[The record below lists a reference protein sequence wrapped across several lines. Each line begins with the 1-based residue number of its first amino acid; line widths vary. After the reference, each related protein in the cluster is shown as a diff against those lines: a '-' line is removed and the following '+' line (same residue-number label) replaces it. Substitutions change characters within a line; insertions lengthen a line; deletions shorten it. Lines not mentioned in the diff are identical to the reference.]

1 MKKMSK
7 QLPKTITI
15 TATGYYNRLHDKR
28 LFFLEKDCS
37 HDVKRFAKDSEQRDS
52 YIIEVWRAGGPFT
65 GGAMVDVMVEM
76 ENCK

>member
-1 MKKMSK
+1 MSK

-15 TATGYYNRLHDKR
+15 TATGYYDRLHDKR
-28 LFFLEKDCS
+28 SFLLEKGWT
-37 HDVKRFAKDSEQRDS
+37 HDVKRFAKDSEKRDA

-65 GGAMVDVMVEM
+65 GGAMVSVIVEM